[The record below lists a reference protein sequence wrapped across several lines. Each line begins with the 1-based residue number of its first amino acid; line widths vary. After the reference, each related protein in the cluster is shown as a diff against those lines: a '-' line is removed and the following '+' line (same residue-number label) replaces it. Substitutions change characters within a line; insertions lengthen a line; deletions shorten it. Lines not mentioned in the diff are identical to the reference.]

1 MVFIRRAIILLIFK
15 FNGGKK
21 KWLMLKDMRELFYG

>member
-1 MVFIRRAIILLIFK
+1 MAFIRRAIILLIFK

-21 KWLMLKDMRELFYG
+21 KWLMLKDTRELFYG